1 MRNFLIAGA
10 ALLLAAGPMLA
21 GLALAG
27 DVRPPKGA
35 AVRGGGT
42 GGGLSLPST
51 GDVAGPDI
59 RTTMQEKR
67 KQDRGEAVSKDK
79 VQELREMAIEE
90 FGQSSSSKPSQS
102 GGGGGN

>member
-1 MRNFLIAGA
+1 MRRVVITGA
-10 ALLLAAGPMLA
+10 ALLLLSGT
-21 GLALAG
+21 ALAG

-59 RTTMQEKR
+59 RTTMEEKR
-67 KQDRGEAVSKDK
+67 KQNRGKAVSKDK
-79 VQELREMAIEE
+79 IQELREMAIDE
-90 FGQSSSSKPSQS
+90 FGQSSSSKKS
-102 GGGGGN
+102 GDN